1 MFRNEKVFFT
11 IIKQTGERYKT
22 ASIVEDQSRTDQN
35 SFKSFS
41 KSLRAFISTAS
52 KPSVLFI

>member
-35 SFKSFS
+35 SFKS
-41 KSLRAFISTAS
+41 LRAFISTAS